1 MTVKITHTN
10 NKNCVSMAALWN
22 GKSSLEKNIL
32 Y

>member
-10 NKNCVSMAALWN
+10 KKNCASMAALWN
-22 GKSSLEKNIL
+22 AKSSLEKNVL